1 MSDLNQMNKST
12 LRELLLEWYYTHDA
26 IQSGPDIV
34 NEIIYIIKDWLPKL
48 QSSNGSQNAYVE
60 CTVVGYNDAIK
71 EILQKL
77 K

>member
-60 CTVVGYNDAIK
+60 CTVEGYNDAIK